1 MGKRMTDGKR
11 QALAFIGPGS
21 LLLFLATHSACAE
34 STTELP
40 MDPIPHELEL
50 PDPCDNPT
58 TRLWGPDDE
67 LGNLNYLT
75 PERVSENLGLIRYG
89 KVYELSHALEPG
101 QMGFSAHLDTK
112 TNLWEWPGKDGSTT
126 MFNNEEMIGNSTY
139 NPNAAGSL
147 VTSLGTQFDGLT
159 HTTQNG
165 IAYNCYDTRD
175 PENHLLAEGDPGD
188 LPKGNPGD
196 DYVFRGFTK
205 MGMEKVGTV
214 IARAVLIDLASMLK
228 EKEAAAGRD
237 PDLFPPADYEF
248 SPEEIE
254 ETILRQGMTLDDI
267 RPGDAILFRTGWAGR
282 YWTGNPAAPK
292 NERLKYLNRGQ
303 EAFKPGGPGLDARS
317 DKWVVNRKPVLAG
330 ADNKSVES
338 TVTNQRFDFINYG
351 HLSFL
356 NNGIYM
362 LEDLDLEVLAEDC
375 EKERAASAKVD
386 KSCYVST
393 LIIQNLPIVGN
404 GGSPVAPVAIR

>member
-1 MGKRMTDGKR
+1 MTDGKR
-11 QALAFIGPGS
+11 QTLALIAPGPLM
-21 LLLFLATHSACAE
+21 LLLGMPSACAQ
-34 STTELP
+34 STNELP

-50 PDPCDNPT
+50 PDPCDNQT

-75 PERVSENLGLIRYG
+75 PERVSENLSLIRTG

-112 TNLWEWPGKDGSTT
+112 TNMMDWPGKNGSTT
-126 MFNNEEMIGNSTY
+126 IFNNEEMIGNSTY

-147 VTSLGTQFDGLT
+147 VTSLGTQFDGFT
-159 HTTQNG
+159 HSTQSG

-175 PENHLLAEGDPGD
+175 PENHLLAEGDAGD

-214 IARAVLIDLASMLK
+214 IARAVLIDLGSTLK
-228 EKEAAAGRD
+228 EKEVAAGRD

-254 ETILRQGMTLDDI
+254 QTLLRQGMTLDDI

-292 NERLKYLNRGQ
+292 NERLKYLNRGKD
-303 EAFKPGGPGLDARS
+303 EFKPGGPGLDARA
-317 DKWVVNRKPVLAG
+317 DQWVVNRKPVLAG

-338 TVTNQRFDFINYG
+338 TVTNQRFKFENFG

-362 LEDLDLEVLAEDC
+362 LEDLDLEVLADDC
-375 EKERAASAKVD
+375 EKERSASGGPD

-393 LIIQNLPIVGN
+393 LIIQTLPIVGN
-404 GGSPVAPVAIR
+404 GGSPVAPIAIR